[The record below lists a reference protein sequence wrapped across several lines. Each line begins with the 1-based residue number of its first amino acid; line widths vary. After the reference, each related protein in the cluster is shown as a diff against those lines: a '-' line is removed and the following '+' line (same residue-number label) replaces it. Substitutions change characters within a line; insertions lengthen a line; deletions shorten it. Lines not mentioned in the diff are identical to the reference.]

1 MSKCKKILLL
11 LTLMLIAIVGT
22 VSAHSVDL
30 DPESLIS
37 FPFIVSEGKG
47 KITVKS
53 SATNYTLYYQN
64 VEISN
69 ATYDE
74 INTIKENGKAEL
86 STIKGQM
93 NSLKEEYN
101 NLKTIK
107 DEKYTTY
114 QNAISNNLTEEQIN
128 VAKTEY
134 ETANTNYTNKVK
146 EYNTKVDEYNAKVS
160 QINNQVK
167 DKLPMYNDSN
177 WTKTTDGSFK
187 VNLTQFSGKKSFS
200 IWAKLV
206 TGTNT
211 YYDQEIYSMN
221 GTKPTEVSVTSV
233 SLNKS
238 TLDIKVGE
246 TAALTA
252 TINPTNA
259 TNKNVTWKSDNTQI
273 ATVDT
278 AGKITAIKE
287 GTAKITVKT
296 KDGNYTATC
305 IVTVS
310 KNDGIVWTDPSNIKF
325 TVTEDFYLKV
335 TGLKED
341 GKYYGFISNG
351 KIAPTV
357 PDTGWIENENLP
369 VTNKPG
375 FSISKYLEKSG
386 DIYVWIY
393 ETQIVNNVRQNKC
406 IIEAQKIER
415 PALKK
420 IGTRMKCYFLN
431 EETST
436 HLFEAYN
443 YENARKINVK
453 IGKVTDKSI
462 LRAIKNG
469 ETDCLQKLLDYAKNA
484 DSIYT
489 GTVPLGR
496 SESIT
501 NKLNLV
507 NDEYY
512 YVYMVLDDE
521 NGKYF
526 PVEDVSLYQALTYEK
541 DGKTSK
547 NLFDYLNDNFKW
559 NLGNDDTTIDN
570 TTATGKLPQT
580 GASIVIYVAIT
591 LVIVAGVI
599 FAIVLV
605 CFNRTISGKSY
616 IYPVIP
622 FNSQMFKRKILR
634 VRLPHKIKNN

>member
-53 SATNYTLYYQN
+53 SVTNYTLYYQN

-86 STIKGQM
+86 STIERQM

-246 TAALTA
+246 TATLTA

-559 NLGNDDTTIDN
+559 NLENDDTTIDN

-599 FAIVLV
+599 FAIKYKKY
-605 CFNRTISGKSY
+605 N
-616 IYPVIP
+616 
-622 FNSQMFKRKILR
+622 
-634 VRLPHKIKNN
+634 IKY

>member
-1 MSKCKKILLL
+1 MIKCKKILLL

-47 KITVKS
+47 TITVKS
-53 SATNYTLYYQN
+53 SVTNYTLYYQN

-74 INTIKENGKAEL
+74 INTIKKNGKAEL
-86 STIKGQM
+86 STIERQM

-246 TAALTA
+246 TATLTA

-436 HLFEAYN
+436 HLFEAYS

-599 FAIVLV
+599 FAIKYKKY
-605 CFNRTISGKSY
+605 N
-616 IYPVIP
+616 
-622 FNSQMFKRKILR
+622 
-634 VRLPHKIKNN
+634 IKY

>member
-47 KITVKS
+47 TITVKS
-53 SATNYTLYYQN
+53 SVTNYTLYYQN

-74 INTIKENGKAEL
+74 INTIKKNGKAEL
-86 STIKGQM
+86 STIERQM

-211 YYDQEIYSMN
+211 YYDQEIYSMK

-246 TAALTA
+246 TATLTA

-259 TNKNVTWKSDNTQI
+259 TNKNVTWESDNTQI

-278 AGKITAIKE
+278 AGKVTAIKE

-462 LRAIKNG
+462 LRAIKNR

-599 FAIVLV
+599 FAIKYKKY
-605 CFNRTISGKSY
+605 N
-616 IYPVIP
+616 
-622 FNSQMFKRKILR
+622 
-634 VRLPHKIKNN
+634 IKY

>member
-53 SATNYTLYYQN
+53 SVTNYTLYYQN

-484 DSIYT
+484 YSIYT

-599 FAIVLV
+599 FAIKYKKY
-605 CFNRTISGKSY
+605 N
-616 IYPVIP
+616 
-622 FNSQMFKRKILR
+622 
-634 VRLPHKIKNN
+634 IKY

>member
-53 SATNYTLYYQN
+53 SVTNYTLYYQN

-74 INTIKENGKAEL
+74 INTIKKNGKAEL
-86 STIKGQM
+86 STIERQM

-436 HLFEAYN
+436 HLFEAYS

-599 FAIVLV
+599 FAIKYKKY
-605 CFNRTISGKSY
+605 N
-616 IYPVIP
+616 
-622 FNSQMFKRKILR
+622 
-634 VRLPHKIKNN
+634 IKY

>member
-53 SATNYTLYYQN
+53 SVTNYRLYYQN

-599 FAIVLV
+599 FAIKYKKY
-605 CFNRTISGKSY
+605 N
-616 IYPVIP
+616 
-622 FNSQMFKRKILR
+622 
-634 VRLPHKIKNN
+634 IKY

>member
-53 SATNYTLYYQN
+53 SVTNYTLYYQN

-86 STIKGQM
+86 STIERQM

-246 TAALTA
+246 TATLTA

-278 AGKITAIKE
+278 AGKVTAIKE

-296 KDGNYTATC
+296 KDGNHTATC

-559 NLGNDDTTIDN
+559 NLENDDTTIDN

-599 FAIVLV
+599 FAIKYKKY
-605 CFNRTISGKSY
+605 N
-616 IYPVIP
+616 
-622 FNSQMFKRKILR
+622 
-634 VRLPHKIKNN
+634 IKY

>member
-30 DPESLIS
+30 DPENLIS

-53 SATNYTLYYQN
+53 SVTNYTLYYQN

-86 STIKGQM
+86 STIERQM
-93 NSLKEEYN
+93 NSLKEKYN

-246 TAALTA
+246 TATLTA

-259 TNKNVTWKSDNTQI
+259 TNKNVTWESDNTQI

-278 AGKITAIKE
+278 AGKVTAIKE

-351 KIAPTV
+351 KIEPTV

-436 HLFEAYN
+436 HLFEAYS

-599 FAIVLV
+599 FAIKYKKY
-605 CFNRTISGKSY
+605 N
-616 IYPVIP
+616 
-622 FNSQMFKRKILR
+622 
-634 VRLPHKIKNN
+634 IKY

>member
-53 SATNYTLYYQN
+53 SVTNYTLYYQN

-86 STIKGQM
+86 STIERQM

-211 YYDQEIYSMN
+211 YYDQEIYSMK

-246 TAALTA
+246 TATLTA

-259 TNKNVTWKSDNTQI
+259 TNKNVTWESDNTQI

-278 AGKITAIKE
+278 AGKVTAIKE

-296 KDGNYTATC
+296 KDGNHTATC

-393 ETQIVNNVRQNKC
+393 ETQIVKNVRQNKC

-591 LVIVAGVI
+591 LVIIAGVI
-599 FAIVLV
+599 FAIKYKKY
-605 CFNRTISGKSY
+605 N
-616 IYPVIP
+616 
-622 FNSQMFKRKILR
+622 
-634 VRLPHKIKNN
+634 IKY

>member
-47 KITVKS
+47 TITVKS
-53 SATNYTLYYQN
+53 SVTNYTLYYQN

-74 INTIKENGKAEL
+74 INTIKKNGKAEL
-86 STIKGQM
+86 STIERQM

-211 YYDQEIYSMN
+211 YYDQEIYSMK

-246 TAALTA
+246 TATLTA

-259 TNKNVTWKSDNTQI
+259 TNKNVTWESDNTQI

-278 AGKITAIKE
+278 AGKVTAIKE

-296 KDGNYTATC
+296 KDGNHTATC

-599 FAIVLV
+599 FAIKYKKY
-605 CFNRTISGKSY
+605 N
-616 IYPVIP
+616 
-622 FNSQMFKRKILR
+622 
-634 VRLPHKIKNN
+634 IKY

>member
-37 FPFIVSEGKG
+37 FPFIVSGGKG
-47 KITVKS
+47 TITVRS
-53 SATNYTLYYQN
+53 SVTNYTLYYQN

-86 STIKGQM
+86 STIEGQM

-128 VAKTEY
+128 AAKTEY

-187 VNLTQFSGKKSFS
+187 VDLTQFSGKKSFS

-246 TAALTA
+246 TATLTA

-259 TNKNVTWKSDNTQI
+259 TNKNVTWESDNTQI

-278 AGKITAIKE
+278 AGKVTAIKE

-296 KDGNYTATC
+296 KDGNHTATC

-375 FSISKYLEKSG
+375 FPISKYLEKSG

-420 IGTRMKCYFLN
+420 IGTRMKCYFFNSYTGTFLY
-431 EETST
+431 
-436 HLFEAYN
+436 EAHN
-443 YENARKINVK
+443 YENARKINLK
-453 IGKVTDKSI
+453 IGKVTDKNI

-489 GTVPLGR
+489 GTVSLGQ
-496 SESIT
+496 SEAIA
-501 NKLNLV
+501 NKLNLID
-507 NDEYY
+507 DEYY

-526 PVEDVSLYQALTYEK
+526 PVEDVSLYQALVYEENN
-541 DGKTSK
+541 GEINK
-547 NLFDYLNDNFKW
+547 NLFDYLDKNFKW
-559 NLGNDDTTIDN
+559 NLGDDDTTIDN

-599 FAIVLV
+599 FAVKYKKY
-605 CFNRTISGKSY
+605 N
-616 IYPVIP
+616 
-622 FNSQMFKRKILR
+622 
-634 VRLPHKIKNN
+634 IKY

>member
-53 SATNYTLYYQN
+53 SVTNYTLYYQN

-246 TAALTA
+246 TATLTA

-259 TNKNVTWKSDNTQI
+259 TNKNVTWESDNTQI

-278 AGKITAIKE
+278 AGKVTAIKE

-436 HLFEAYN
+436 HLFEAYS

-547 NLFDYLNDNFKW
+547 NLFDYLM
-559 NLGNDDTTIDN
+559 I
-570 TTATGKLPQT
+570 
-580 GASIVIYVAIT
+580 
-591 LVIVAGVI
+591 
-599 FAIVLV
+599 
-605 CFNRTISGKSY
+605 ISNGT
-616 IYPVIP
+616 
-622 FNSQMFKRKILR
+622 
-634 VRLPHKIKNN
+634 

>member
-1 MSKCKKILLL
+1 
-11 LTLMLIAIVGT
+11 MLIAIVGT

-30 DPESLIS
+30 DLESLIS

-53 SATNYTLYYQN
+53 SVTNYTLYYQN

-86 STIKGQM
+86 STIERQM

-246 TAALTA
+246 TATLTA

-259 TNKNVTWKSDNTQI
+259 TNKNVTWESDNTQI

-278 AGKITAIKE
+278 AGKVTAIKE

-296 KDGNYTATC
+296 KDGNHTATC

-375 FSISKYLEKSG
+375 FPISKYLEKSG
-386 DIYVWIY
+386 DVYVWIY

-420 IGTRMKCYFLN
+420 IGTRMHCYFFNSYTGTFLY
-431 EETST
+431 
-436 HLFEAYN
+436 EAYN
-443 YENARKINVK
+443 YENARKINLK
-453 IGKVTDKSI
+453 IGKVTDKNI

-489 GTVPLGR
+489 GTVSLGQ
-496 SESIT
+496 SEAIA
-501 NKLNLV
+501 NKLNLID
-507 NDEYY
+507 DEYY

-526 PVEDVSLYQALTYEK
+526 PVEDVSLYQALVYEENN
-541 DGKTSK
+541 GEINK
-547 NLFDYLNDNFKW
+547 NLFDYLDKNFKW
-559 NLGNDDTTIDN
+559 NLGDDDTTIDN

-599 FAIVLV
+599 FAVKYKKY
-605 CFNRTISGKSY
+605 N
-616 IYPVIP
+616 
-622 FNSQMFKRKILR
+622 
-634 VRLPHKIKNN
+634 IKY

>member
-53 SATNYTLYYQN
+53 SVTNYTLYYQN

-86 STIKGQM
+86 STIERQM

-211 YYDQEIYSMN
+211 YYDQEIYSMK

-246 TAALTA
+246 TATLTA

-259 TNKNVTWKSDNTQI
+259 TNKNVTWESDNTQI

-278 AGKITAIKE
+278 AGKVTAIKE

-296 KDGNYTATC
+296 KDGNHTATC

-393 ETQIVNNVRQNKC
+393 ETQIVKNVRQNKC
-406 IIEAQKIER
+406 IIEAKKIER

-420 IGTRMKCYFLN
+420 IGTRMKCYFYN

-436 HLFEAYN
+436 NLFEAYD

-496 SESIT
+496 SESVT

-599 FAIVLV
+599 FAIKYKKY
-605 CFNRTISGKSY
+605 N
-616 IYPVIP
+616 
-622 FNSQMFKRKILR
+622 
-634 VRLPHKIKNN
+634 IKY

>member
-53 SATNYTLYYQN
+53 SVTNYTLYYQN

-325 TVTEDFYLKV
+325 TVTKDFYLKV

-599 FAIVLV
+599 FAIKYKKY
-605 CFNRTISGKSY
+605 N
-616 IYPVIP
+616 
-622 FNSQMFKRKILR
+622 
-634 VRLPHKIKNN
+634 IKY

>member
-1 MSKCKKILLL
+1 M
-11 LTLMLIAIVGT
+11 
-22 VSAHSVDL
+22 
-30 DPESLIS
+30 
-37 FPFIVSEGKG
+37 
-47 KITVKS
+47 
-53 SATNYTLYYQN
+53 YYQN

-599 FAIVLV
+599 FAIKYKKY
-605 CFNRTISGKSY
+605 N
-616 IYPVIP
+616 
-622 FNSQMFKRKILR
+622 
-634 VRLPHKIKNN
+634 IKY

>member
-53 SATNYTLYYQN
+53 SVTNYTLYYQN

-86 STIKGQM
+86 STIERQM

-128 VAKTEY
+128 VTKTEY

-246 TAALTA
+246 TATLTA
-252 TINPTNA
+252 TINLTNA

-278 AGKITAIKE
+278 AGKVTAIKE

-436 HLFEAYN
+436 HLFEAYS

-599 FAIVLV
+599 FAIKYKKY
-605 CFNRTISGKSY
+605 N
-616 IYPVIP
+616 
-622 FNSQMFKRKILR
+622 
-634 VRLPHKIKNN
+634 IKY

>member
-53 SATNYTLYYQN
+53 SVTNYTLYYQN

-559 NLGNDDTTIDN
+559 NLENDDTTIDN

-599 FAIVLV
+599 FAIKYKKY
-605 CFNRTISGKSY
+605 N
-616 IYPVIP
+616 
-622 FNSQMFKRKILR
+622 
-634 VRLPHKIKNN
+634 IKY

>member
-47 KITVKS
+47 TITVKS
-53 SATNYTLYYQN
+53 SVTNYTLYYQN

-74 INTIKENGKAEL
+74 INTIKKNGKAEL
-86 STIKGQM
+86 STIERQM

-211 YYDQEIYSMN
+211 YYDQEIYSMK

-246 TAALTA
+246 TATLTA

-259 TNKNVTWKSDNTQI
+259 TNKNVTWESDNTQI

-278 AGKITAIKE
+278 AGKVTAIKE

-296 KDGNYTATC
+296 KDGNHTATC

-393 ETQIVNNVRQNKC
+393 ETQIVKNVRQNKC

-521 NGKYF
+521 NEKYF

-591 LVIVAGVI
+591 LVIIAGVI
-599 FAIVLV
+599 FAIKYKKY
-605 CFNRTISGKSY
+605 N
-616 IYPVIP
+616 
-622 FNSQMFKRKILR
+622 
-634 VRLPHKIKNN
+634 IKY

>member
-53 SATNYTLYYQN
+53 SVTNYTLYYQN

-86 STIKGQM
+86 STIERQM

-246 TAALTA
+246 TATLTA

-278 AGKITAIKE
+278 AGKVTAIKE

-415 PALKK
+415 PALKE

-436 HLFEAYN
+436 HLFEAYS

-526 PVEDVSLYQALTYEK
+526 PVEDVSLYQALT
-541 DGKTSK
+541 
-547 NLFDYLNDNFKW
+547 
-559 NLGNDDTTIDN
+559 I
-570 TTATGKLPQT
+570 
-580 GASIVIYVAIT
+580 
-591 LVIVAGVI
+591 
-599 FAIVLV
+599 
-605 CFNRTISGKSY
+605 
-616 IYPVIP
+616 
-622 FNSQMFKRKILR
+622 
-634 VRLPHKIKNN
+634 

>member
-53 SATNYTLYYQN
+53 SVTNYTLYYQN

-86 STIKGQM
+86 STIKRQM

-187 VNLTQFSGKKSFS
+187 VDLTQFSGKKAFS

-246 TAALTA
+246 TATLTA

-259 TNKNVTWKSDNTQI
+259 TNKNVTWESDNTQI

-278 AGKITAIKE
+278 AGKVTAIKE

-547 NLFDYLNDNFKW
+547 NLFDYLDKNFKW
-559 NLGNDDTTIDN
+559 NLGDDDTTIDN

-599 FAIVLV
+599 FAIKYKKY
-605 CFNRTISGKSY
+605 N
-616 IYPVIP
+616 
-622 FNSQMFKRKILR
+622 
-634 VRLPHKIKNN
+634 IKY

>member
-47 KITVKS
+47 TITVKS
-53 SATNYTLYYQN
+53 SVTNYTLYYQN

-74 INTIKENGKAEL
+74 INTIKKNGKAEL
-86 STIKGQM
+86 STIERQM

-211 YYDQEIYSMN
+211 YYDQEIYSMK

-246 TAALTA
+246 TATLTA

-259 TNKNVTWKSDNTQI
+259 TNKNVTWESDNTQI

-278 AGKITAIKE
+278 AGKVTAIKE

-296 KDGNYTATC
+296 KDGNHTATC

-393 ETQIVNNVRQNKC
+393 ETQIVKNVRQNKC

-559 NLGNDDTTIDN
+559 NLENDDTTIDN

-591 LVIVAGVI
+591 LVIIAGVI
-599 FAIVLV
+599 FAIKYKKY
-605 CFNRTISGKSY
+605 N
-616 IYPVIP
+616 
-622 FNSQMFKRKILR
+622 
-634 VRLPHKIKNN
+634 IKY

>member
-53 SATNYTLYYQN
+53 SVTNYTLYYQN

-86 STIKGQM
+86 STIKKQM

-187 VNLTQFSGKKSFS
+187 VDLTQFSGKKSFS

-246 TAALTA
+246 TATLTA

-259 TNKNVTWKSDNTQI
+259 TNKNVTWESDNTQI

-278 AGKITAIKE
+278 AGKVTAIKE

-436 HLFEAYN
+436 HLFEAYS

-599 FAIVLV
+599 FAIKYKKY
-605 CFNRTISGKSY
+605 N
-616 IYPVIP
+616 
-622 FNSQMFKRKILR
+622 
-634 VRLPHKIKNN
+634 IKY

>member
-47 KITVKS
+47 TITVKS
-53 SATNYTLYYQN
+53 SVTNYTLYYQN

-74 INTIKENGKAEL
+74 INTIKKNGKAEL
-86 STIKGQM
+86 STIERQM

-246 TAALTA
+246 TATLTA

-259 TNKNVTWKSDNTQI
+259 TNKNVTWESDNTQI

-278 AGKITAIKE
+278 AGKVTAIKE

-296 KDGNYTATC
+296 KDGNHTATC

-559 NLGNDDTTIDN
+559 NLENDDTTIDN

-599 FAIVLV
+599 FAIKYKKY
-605 CFNRTISGKSY
+605 N
-616 IYPVIP
+616 
-622 FNSQMFKRKILR
+622 
-634 VRLPHKIKNN
+634 IKY

>member
-53 SATNYTLYYQN
+53 SVTNYTLYYQN

-86 STIKGQM
+86 STIKRQM

-187 VNLTQFSGKKSFS
+187 VDLTQFSGKKAFS

-246 TAALTA
+246 TATLTA

-259 TNKNVTWKSDNTQI
+259 TNKNVTWESDNTQI

-278 AGKITAIKE
+278 AGKVTAIKE

-431 EETST
+431 DETST

-599 FAIVLV
+599 FAIKYKKY
-605 CFNRTISGKSY
+605 N
-616 IYPVIP
+616 
-622 FNSQMFKRKILR
+622 
-634 VRLPHKIKNN
+634 IKY

>member
-47 KITVKS
+47 TITVKS
-53 SATNYTLYYQN
+53 SVTNYTLYYQN

-599 FAIVLV
+599 FAIKYKKY
-605 CFNRTISGKSY
+605 N
-616 IYPVIP
+616 
-622 FNSQMFKRKILR
+622 
-634 VRLPHKIKNN
+634 IKY

>member
-1 MSKCKKILLL
+1 MSKCKKSLLL

-53 SATNYTLYYQN
+53 SVTNYTLYYQN

-246 TAALTA
+246 TATLTA

-259 TNKNVTWKSDNTQI
+259 TNKNVTWESDNTQI

-278 AGKITAIKE
+278 AGKVTAIKE

-436 HLFEAYN
+436 HLFEAYS

-599 FAIVLV
+599 FAIKYKKY
-605 CFNRTISGKSY
+605 N
-616 IYPVIP
+616 
-622 FNSQMFKRKILR
+622 
-634 VRLPHKIKNN
+634 IKY

>member
-47 KITVKS
+47 TITVKS
-53 SATNYTLYYQN
+53 SVTNYTLYYQN

-74 INTIKENGKAEL
+74 INTIKKNGKAEL
-86 STIKGQM
+86 STIERQM

-200 IWAKLV
+200 IWVKLV

-238 TLDIKVGE
+238 TLDIKVGG
-246 TAALTA
+246 TATLTA

-259 TNKNVTWKSDNTQI
+259 TNKNVTWESDNTQI

-278 AGKITAIKE
+278 AGKVTAIKE

-296 KDGNYTATC
+296 KDGNHTATC

-591 LVIVAGVI
+591 LIIVAGVI
-599 FAIVLV
+599 FAIKYKKY
-605 CFNRTISGKSY
+605 N
-616 IYPVIP
+616 
-622 FNSQMFKRKILR
+622 
-634 VRLPHKIKNN
+634 IKY

>member
-11 LTLMLIAIVGT
+11 LTLMLIAIAGT

-53 SATNYTLYYQN
+53 SVTNYTLYYQN

-86 STIKGQM
+86 STIERQM

-246 TAALTA
+246 TATLTA

-259 TNKNVTWKSDNTQI
+259 TNKNVTWESDNTQI

-278 AGKITAIKE
+278 AGKVTAIKE

-436 HLFEAYN
+436 HLFEAYS

-599 FAIVLV
+599 FAIKYKKY
-605 CFNRTISGKSY
+605 N
-616 IYPVIP
+616 
-622 FNSQMFKRKILR
+622 
-634 VRLPHKIKNN
+634 IKY

>member
-47 KITVKS
+47 TITVKS
-53 SATNYTLYYQN
+53 SVTNYTLYYQN

-86 STIKGQM
+86 STIERQM

-246 TAALTA
+246 TATLTA

-278 AGKITAIKE
+278 AGKVTAIKE

-296 KDGNYTATC
+296 KDGNHTATC

-341 GKYYGFISNG
+341 GKYYGYISNG

-599 FAIVLV
+599 FAIKYKKY
-605 CFNRTISGKSY
+605 N
-616 IYPVIP
+616 
-622 FNSQMFKRKILR
+622 
-634 VRLPHKIKNN
+634 IKY

>member
-53 SATNYTLYYQN
+53 SVTNYTLYYQN

-86 STIKGQM
+86 STIERQM

-246 TAALTA
+246 TATLRA

-259 TNKNVTWKSDNTQI
+259 TNKNVTWESNNTQI

-278 AGKITAIKE
+278 AGKVTAIKE

-296 KDGNYTATC
+296 KDGNHTATC

-599 FAIVLV
+599 FAIKYKKY
-605 CFNRTISGKSY
+605 N
-616 IYPVIP
+616 
-622 FNSQMFKRKILR
+622 
-634 VRLPHKIKNN
+634 IKY

>member
-47 KITVKS
+47 TITVKS
-53 SATNYTLYYQN
+53 SVTNYTLYYQN

-74 INTIKENGKAEL
+74 INTIKKNGKAEL
-86 STIKGQM
+86 STIERQM

-246 TAALTA
+246 TATLTA

-259 TNKNVTWKSDNTQI
+259 TNKNVTWESDNTQI

-278 AGKITAIKE
+278 AGKVTAIKE

-296 KDGNYTATC
+296 KDGNHTATC

-310 KNDGIVWTDPSNIKF
+310 KNDGIVWTDSSNIKF

-599 FAIVLV
+599 FAIKYKKY
-605 CFNRTISGKSY
+605 N
-616 IYPVIP
+616 
-622 FNSQMFKRKILR
+622 
-634 VRLPHKIKNN
+634 IKY

>member
-47 KITVKS
+47 TITVKS
-53 SATNYTLYYQN
+53 SVTNYTLYYQN

-74 INTIKENGKAEL
+74 INTIKKNGKAEL
-86 STIKGQM
+86 STIERQM

-187 VNLTQFSGKKSFS
+187 VDLTQFSGKKAFS

-238 TLDIKVGE
+238 TLDIKVGG
-246 TAALTA
+246 TATLTA

-259 TNKNVTWKSDNTQI
+259 TNKNVTWESDNTQI

-278 AGKITAIKE
+278 AGKVTAIKE

-357 PDTGWIENENLP
+357 SDTGWIENENLP

-431 EETST
+431 DETST

-599 FAIVLV
+599 FAIKYKKY
-605 CFNRTISGKSY
+605 N
-616 IYPVIP
+616 
-622 FNSQMFKRKILR
+622 
-634 VRLPHKIKNN
+634 IKY

>member
-11 LTLMLIAIVGT
+11 LTLISVAIIGT

-30 DPESLIS
+30 DPEGLIS
-37 FPFIVSEGKG
+37 FPFIVTGGKG
-47 KITVKS
+47 TITIKS
-53 SATNYTLYYQN
+53 SVTNYTLYYQN

-86 STIKGQM
+86 STIEGQM
-93 NSLKEEYN
+93 NSLKKEYN

-128 VAKTEY
+128 AAKTEY

-187 VNLTQFSGKKSFS
+187 VDLTQFSGKKSFS

-211 YYDQEIYSMN
+211 YYDQEVYTMN

-233 SLNKS
+233 SLDKT

-246 TAALTA
+246 TATLRA

-259 TNKNVTWKSDNTQI
+259 TNKNVTWESNNTQI

-278 AGKITAIKE
+278 AGKVTAIKE

-296 KDGNYTATC
+296 KDGNHTATC

-375 FSISKYLEKSG
+375 FPISKYLEKSE

-420 IGTRMKCYFLN
+420 MGTRMKCYFFN

-436 HLFEAYN
+436 YLYEAQG
-443 YENARKINVK
+443 YESARKINLK
-453 IGKVTDKSI
+453 IGKVTDKKI

-599 FAIVLV
+599 FAVKYKKY
-605 CFNRTISGKSY
+605 N
-616 IYPVIP
+616 
-622 FNSQMFKRKILR
+622 
-634 VRLPHKIKNN
+634 IKY

>member
-1 MSKCKKILLL
+1 
-11 LTLMLIAIVGT
+11 MLIAIVGT

-47 KITVKS
+47 TITVKS
-53 SATNYTLYYQN
+53 SVTNYTLYYQS

-74 INTIKENGKAEL
+74 INTIKKNGKAEL
-86 STIKGQM
+86 STIERQM

-246 TAALTA
+246 TATLTA

-259 TNKNVTWKSDNTQI
+259 TNKNVTWESDNTQI

-278 AGKITAIKE
+278 AGKVTAIKE

-599 FAIVLV
+599 FAIKYKKY
-605 CFNRTISGKSY
+605 N
-616 IYPVIP
+616 
-622 FNSQMFKRKILR
+622 
-634 VRLPHKIKNN
+634 IKY

>member
-37 FPFIVSEGKG
+37 FPFIVSDGKG

-53 SATNYTLYYQN
+53 SVTNYTLYYQN

-86 STIKGQM
+86 STIERQM

-246 TAALTA
+246 TATLTA

-259 TNKNVTWKSDNTQI
+259 TNKNVTWESDNTQI

-278 AGKITAIKE
+278 AGKVTAIKE

-296 KDGNYTATC
+296 KDGNHTATC

-335 TGLKED
+335 SGLKED

-591 LVIVAGVI
+591 LIIVAGVI
-599 FAIVLV
+599 FAIKYKKY
-605 CFNRTISGKSY
+605 N
-616 IYPVIP
+616 
-622 FNSQMFKRKILR
+622 
-634 VRLPHKIKNN
+634 IKY

>member
-53 SATNYTLYYQN
+53 SVTNYTLYYQN

-86 STIKGQM
+86 STIERQM

-246 TAALTA
+246 TATLTA

-259 TNKNVTWKSDNTQI
+259 TNKNVTWESDNTQI

-278 AGKITAIKE
+278 AGKVTAIKE

-393 ETQIVNNVRQNKC
+393 ETQIVNNVHQNKC

-436 HLFEAYN
+436 HLFEAYS

-599 FAIVLV
+599 FAIKYKKY
-605 CFNRTISGKSY
+605 N
-616 IYPVIP
+616 
-622 FNSQMFKRKILR
+622 
-634 VRLPHKIKNN
+634 IKY

>member
-47 KITVKS
+47 TITVKS
-53 SATNYTLYYQN
+53 SVTNYTLYYQN

-74 INTIKENGKAEL
+74 INTIKKNGKAEL
-86 STIKGQM
+86 STIERQM

-246 TAALTA
+246 TATLTA

-259 TNKNVTWKSDNTQI
+259 TNKNVTWESDNTQI

-278 AGKITAIKE
+278 AGKVTAIKE

-296 KDGNYTATC
+296 KDGNHTATC

-310 KNDGIVWTDPSNIKF
+310 KNDGIVWTDSSNIKF

-393 ETQIVNNVRQNKC
+393 ETQIVNNVRQHKC

-462 LRAIKNG
+462 LRAIKNR

-599 FAIVLV
+599 FAIKYKKY
-605 CFNRTISGKSY
+605 N
-616 IYPVIP
+616 
-622 FNSQMFKRKILR
+622 
-634 VRLPHKIKNN
+634 IKY

>member
-53 SATNYTLYYQN
+53 SVTNYTLYYQN

-86 STIKGQM
+86 STIERQM

-246 TAALTA
+246 TATLTA

-278 AGKITAIKE
+278 AGKVTAIKE

-296 KDGNYTATC
+296 KDGNHTATC

-599 FAIVLV
+599 FAIKYKKY
-605 CFNRTISGKSY
+605 N
-616 IYPVIP
+616 
-622 FNSQMFKRKILR
+622 
-634 VRLPHKIKNN
+634 IKY

>member
-53 SATNYTLYYQN
+53 SVTNYTLYYQN

-246 TAALTA
+246 TATLTA

-512 YVYMVLDDE
+512 YVYVVLDDE

-599 FAIVLV
+599 FAIKYKKY
-605 CFNRTISGKSY
+605 N
-616 IYPVIP
+616 
-622 FNSQMFKRKILR
+622 
-634 VRLPHKIKNN
+634 IKY